1 MTEQYDI
8 QGEIAARSKDGG
20 GIKIG
25 ETWYNTWAKGVTFPD
40 SWDRGAKVRF
50 LFTKNGRYN
59 NVVEGKVKLL
69 AESTGAPQ
77 SSGGGGGGRSNA
89 GPEIMSQ
96 NALSNAVALVNG
108 QAHIFENMNLG
119 AIVATTTKIQS
130 VFADA
135 TKRIAHGEPLPE
147 SFPSFGAQPQP
158 VASAPAGDAFGGT
171 AAAPPSNEADSWGQA
186 ASAPPTQ
193 SASQP
198 AVQPAGQDWND
209 DIPF

>member
-8 QGEIAARSKDGG
+8 QGEIAARSKEGG

-25 ETWYNTWAKGVTFPD
+25 ETWYNTWARGVTFPD

-77 SSGGGGGGRSNA
+77 SSGGGGGGGGGRSNA

-96 NALSNAVALVNG
+96 NALTNAVALVNG
-108 QAHIFENMNLG
+108 QSHIFENMNLG
-119 AIVATTTKIQS
+119 SIVATTAKIQQ
-130 VFADA
+130 VFAD
-135 TKRIAHGEPLPE
+135 TTRRISKGEPLPDA
-147 SFPSFGAQPQP
+147 FPSFGAQPQP
-158 VASAPAGDAFGGT
+158 TASAPAGDSFGGT
-171 AAAPPSNEADSWGQA
+171 AAAPPSGGTDSWG
-186 ASAPPTQ
+186 SAPATQ
-193 SASQP
+193 SDSQP
-198 AVQPAGQDWND
+198 AAQSAGQDWND